1 MDGEVEVGT
10 HGVILMV
17 GTHGIMDGTH
27 GIHGIMDGDTMR
39 DGTLG
44 VAVGILVGVVEIGIM
59 EIEIVSILRKDVSL
73 ER

>member
-17 GTHGIMDGTH
+17 GTHGIH

>member
-1 MDGEVEVGT
+1 MVGT
-10 HGVILMV
+10 HGI
-17 GTHGIMDGTH
+17 HGIMDGTH